1 MSIMMLRR
9 MRERN
14 LVDVNAR
21 VGATSDEP
29 KSNGLVTAMLATLG
43 VILFLG
49 LFAAGDAAS
58 GRHDL

>member
-1 MSIMMLRR
+1 MLRR

-14 LVDVNAR
+14 LVAVDAR
-21 VGATSDEP
+21 VGAADEASQ
-29 KSNGLVTAMLATLG
+29 KSSGLVTAMLATLG

>member
-1 MSIMMLRR
+1 MQRR

-14 LVDVNAR
+14 LVGSFDAR
-21 VGATSDEP
+21 VGAADEASQ
-29 KSNGLVTAMLATLG
+29 KSGGVVTAMLATLG

-58 GRHDL
+58 GRSSGS

>member
-1 MSIMMLRR
+1 MQRR

-14 LVDVNAR
+14 LIVSDAH
-21 VGATSDEP
+21 VGAVEDPNAQKGS
-29 KSNGLVTAMLATLG
+29 GLVTAMLATMG

-58 GRHDL
+58 GRSDS